1 MSNGT
6 ANPQASAS
14 PQGPGKKSSEAK
26 KLGMIGATYLIV
38 SSLAGS
44 GVIALPQQ
52 LAFTGSITL
61 ISFIL
66 VTAGALFLTLVYVR
80 AGERFDDP
88 SPTALATSIS
98 PILGAQ
104 CGFFYVYGNLI
115 SNVSILIA
123 GLGYLAM
130 FIPELNEP
138 VVLGVTIIALI
149 WLFVA
154 LSLRGVG
161 IIAQVVSITVTLL
174 LVAVILTSVLG
185 WIEFSPMQFRE
196 NWNVS
201 GENEGSAIMAGF
213 AILIF
218 SYVGVE
224 SVATNAAQIENPHK
238 VVPIATIIGFLIV
251 AIFYILSTTVMEGM
265 FTAKEIQDAPASF
278 ALSMEKITHSTYVGQ
293 AVSLVMSIACIASFI
308 VWGLNS
314 VSAAKTSADNGFLPK
329 AYSYTNR
336 YGISS
341 IGLVINAVI
350 MTIVEIILMLMGS
363 DIAEAFNLSV
373 TISVLLLLFPYFWSG
388 MALLKLDHMEKK
400 TSPSNI
406 VIVTL
411 SSIFII
417 SAFASADF
425 DELMIVI
432 AMALIVPGIY
442 AILMNVKIVQ
452 VNDDDK
458 QDSP

>member
-1 MSNGT
+1 MLSDT
-6 ANPQASAS
+6 AKQQGATSQQNPS
-14 PQGPGKKSSEAK
+14 GKNSEAR
-26 KLGMIGATYLIV
+26 KLGMIGATFLII

-80 AGERFDDP
+80 AGERFQDP

-130 FIPELNEP
+130 FIPELNDP
-138 VVLGVTIIALI
+138 IVLGVTIIALI

-161 IIAQVVSITVTLL
+161 VIAQVVSITVTLL
-174 LVAVILTSVLG
+174 LVAVVLTSVLG
-185 WIEFSPMQFRE
+185 WIEFSPVQFQE

-201 GENEGSAIMAGF
+201 GKGEGSAIMAGF

-251 AIFYILSTTVMEGM
+251 AVFYVLSTTVIEGM
-265 FTAKEIQDAPASF
+265 FTAQQIQDAPASF
-278 ALSMEKITHSTYVGQ
+278 ALSMEKISHSSYVGQ
-293 AVSLVMSIACIASFI
+293 TVSLVMSVACIASFI

-329 AYSYTNR
+329 AYCYTNR
-336 YGISS
+336 FGIPS
-341 IGLVINAVI
+341 IGLVINAAI
-350 MTIVEIILMLMGS
+350 MTVVEVVLMMMGS
-363 DIAEAFNLSV
+363 DIAEAFDLSV

-388 MALLKLDHMEKK
+388 MALLKQDRVENKK
-400 TSPSNI
+400 SLSNI
-406 VIVTL
+406 IIVTL

-425 DELMIVI
+425 GELMIVI

-442 AILMNVKIVQ
+442 AVLMNVKIVS
-452 VNDDDK
+452 VDSNDEL
-458 QDSP
+458 